1 MINRTPDAKAK
12 IMKLP
17 NSAGTSEDG
26 SSSRNSTITGT
37 SCSESM
43 GSSPALSSS
52 SPSSLHAIQGYNTLD
67 NSFMLNNSIL
77 EFGESDSG
85 SDGGE
90 NVSQK
95 FGRYDSSDDEAE
107 TDLIKSL
114 MESSISQRKPG
125 VMNSKNAEANHK
137 DAFLFSVDAQKIPIN
152 ARNLPLLEQ
161 QSHES
166 HDVLIHG
173 SSTTSTNNESMTDPI
188 TLASTISIRVEATD
202 ETVLTK
208 ESVKSTATNQHLDED
223 HKYFYFDSAKVLKEI
238 PDSSENLVEWQNC
251 VTVTGKTRHQRV
263 FPEFKNGV
271 EVFANGEKVALFR
284 YHDKV
289 YAMKTQCPHRKGPIQ
304 MGDIEDVAEHGPCV
318 VCPWHRWTFKLNTG
332 QLVKPENRSGK
343 NNDLQMYPVQ
353 LRGPEQKIFVGFANF
368 SKKVFDGADDVDF

>member
-52 SPSSLHAIQGYNTLD
+52 SPSSLHAIHGYNTLD

-304 MGDIEDVAEHGPCV
+304 MGDIEDLAEHGPCV

>member
-1 MINRTPDAKAK
+1 MMRSNSSSLLNKLRTTPTRLSNCTNYSKTPSPRAGRAGAFSDLNNSQGNISSKSSTPSPYKSGSFMINRTPDAKAK
-12 IMKLP
+12 IMKLS

-52 SPSSLHAIQGYNTLD
+52 SPSSLHTIQGYNTLD

-77 EFGESDSG
+77 ELGESDSG

-90 NVSQK
+90 NVSLK

-107 TDLIKSL
+107 TDLIKS
-114 MESSISQRKPG
+114 MMKSSVSQRKPG

-137 DAFLFSVDAQKIPIN
+137 DDFLFSVDAQNIPIN

-173 SSTTSTNNESMTDPI
+173 SSTTSTNNESMTDP
-188 TLASTISIRVEATD
+188 TASSSTISIGVEATD

-208 ESVKSTATNQHLDED
+208 ERVASTATNQHLDED
-223 HKYFYFDSAKVLKEI
+223 HKYFYFDSSK
-238 PDSSENLVEWQNC
+238 S
-251 VTVTGKTRHQRV
+251 
-263 FPEFKNGV
+263 
-271 EVFANGEKVALFR
+271 
-284 YHDKV
+284 
-289 YAMKTQCPHRKGPIQ
+289 
-304 MGDIEDVAEHGPCV
+304 AERNP
-318 VCPWHRWTFKLNTG
+318 RF
-332 QLVKPENRSGK
+332 
-343 NNDLQMYPVQ
+343 
-353 LRGPEQKIFVGFANF
+353 
-368 SKKVFDGADDVDF
+368 